1 MSSNPQ
7 PATPKDETRRI
18 AGVIVTHGH
27 LAGELLAAAEM
38 IVGPISFITAV
49 SIGWHDDVDA
59 ARDEVQRAI
68 TRVSQGAGV
77 LLLTDMF
84 GGTPTNIASMFL
96 DDGNIEV
103 VTGVNLPMVIKLASQ
118 TTKRATGR
126 NGAPRLRSGATGHLS
141 RRRSAGTVWE
151 SQSKI
156 MIERTLM
163 IKARLG
169 LHARAAAK
177 LVRVASGYESQVQL
191 RRVDSNASA
200 DAKSILSVLMLAAS
214 HGTALQAR
222 AEGVDEEAAITAIE
236 QLFADGFGEL
246 EPESAVKEAIK
257 EIRCK
262 GLGVSEGIVIG
273 QVLRMHDGTQH
284 VYHWRLGDA
293 EVEAELAAFS
303 GCS

>member
-7 PATPKDETRRI
+7 TPVKDESRRI

-27 LAGELLAAAEM
+27 LAGELLSAAEM

-118 TTKRATGR
+118 
-126 NGAPRLRSGATGHLS
+126 
-141 RRRSAGTVWE
+141 
-151 SQSKI
+151 
-156 MIERTLM
+156 
-163 IKARLG
+163 
-169 LHARAAAK
+169 
-177 LVRVASGYESQVQL
+177 
-191 RRVDSNASA
+191 SA
-200 DAKSILSVLMLAAS
+200 DISL
-214 HGTALQAR
+214 T
-222 AEGVDEEAAITAIE
+222 EAATRVC
-236 QLFADGFGEL
+236 EL
-246 EPESAVKEAIK
+246 GRQGIYRAGDLLAPPE
-257 EIRCK
+257 K
-262 GLGVSEGIVIG
+262 GGS
-273 QVLRMHDGTQH
+273 
-284 VYHWRLGDA
+284 
-293 EVEAELAAFS
+293 S
-303 GCS
+303 